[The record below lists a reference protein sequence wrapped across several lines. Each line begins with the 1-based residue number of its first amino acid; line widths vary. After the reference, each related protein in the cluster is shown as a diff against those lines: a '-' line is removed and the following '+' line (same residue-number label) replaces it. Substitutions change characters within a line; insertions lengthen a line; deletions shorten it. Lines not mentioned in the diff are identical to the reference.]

1 MNLLRI
7 DKNKDYLLL
16 PDFVWDGL
24 SDQAQ
29 PGVAVYISRG
39 EISQVLPAGSLYDNT
54 CEDMEI
60 LQMPGI
66 TLMPGLVD
74 CHVHFSMNCEPR
86 TAALDYLNNGVTA
99 VRDGGDKMGIGA
111 RTRDSIISGKFPGPV
126 VKASGKAIY
135 RKGKYGS
142 FLGPGI
148 NSVEEAIEQIKVSA
162 IDTDQIKIIV
172 SGIVSFK
179 DFGVVGPVQFSMEE
193 LQAMV
198 DKSHNLG
205 LRVMAHASSA
215 QGVDNA
221 VAAGVD
227 SIEHGYFLQ
236 THQLEIMA
244 QKKTA
249 WIPTLAPLGN
259 LAALNCLPYE
269 GADIDVVRRSFDL
282 QLIKVKEAHQ
292 LGVPIGIGTDAGA
305 NQVRHGY
312 SYHEELGFF
321 VAAGLNNHSI
331 LKMATSISA
340 EITGVT
346 AEMGTITQGKKPF
359 LIGVYG
365 NPLHSLKVLKKPSWV
380 VMPAY
385 QNYGGE
391 VVESE
396 QAHS

>member
-221 VAAGVD
+221 VA
-227 SIEHGYFLQ
+227 
-236 THQLEIMA
+236 
-244 QKKTA
+244 
-249 WIPTLAPLGN
+249 
-259 LAALNCLPYE
+259 
-269 GADIDVVRRSFDL
+269 DISCK
-282 QLIKVKEAHQ
+282 LI
-292 LGVPIGIGTDAGA
+292 
-305 NQVRHGY
+305 
-312 SYHEELGFF
+312 S
-321 VAAGLNNHSI
+321 
-331 LKMATSISA
+331 
-340 EITGVT
+340 
-346 AEMGTITQGKKPF
+346 
-359 LIGVYG
+359 
-365 NPLHSLKVLKKPSWV
+365 
-380 VMPAY
+380 
-385 QNYGGE
+385 
-391 VVESE
+391 
-396 QAHS
+396 